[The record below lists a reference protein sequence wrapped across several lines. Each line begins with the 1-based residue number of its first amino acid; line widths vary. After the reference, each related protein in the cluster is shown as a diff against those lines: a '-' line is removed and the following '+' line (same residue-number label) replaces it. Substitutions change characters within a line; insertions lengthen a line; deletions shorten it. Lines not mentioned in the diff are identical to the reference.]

1 MKEKKTLR
9 CWVLAFVLSLTTV
22 SVFSPLQMAYGAT
35 SINEIKP
42 VLLKVPLAFPS
53 ALPAVKSSILWVAD
67 QAQVISNGS
76 LKVKTYEPGKLVAP
90 FEILDSVSTGK
101 VNAGF
106 AISGYWAGKIPA
118 ANIFSSVPFGPES
131 GEFMA
136 WIYYGNGL
144 KLYQQMYDQAG
155 YSVKVIPCAIL
166 APESGGWFK
175 RQINK
180 PEDIKGLNMRFY
192 GLGGKVFSKL
202 GASVS
207 LIPGAEVFP
216 ALERGA
222 IDATEF
228 SQPAIDQMLGFHK
241 VAKYNYFPG
250 WHQQASV
257 IELLINKKSWQG
269 MHVSQQA
276 TIEAL
281 CKAAMTNT
289 LAQGEAIQYQAMQK
303 NEKERGVTN
312 LYWNSE
318 MLTLFEDAWQQ
329 VVNEE
334 LKDPFFKKVWDDLS
348 SFRANY
354 VIWQRHAFL
363 PRKTGN

>member
-1 MKEKKTLR
+1 MSRRNALRGFTLGLI
-9 CWVLAFVLSLTTV
+9 VSLATAV
-22 SVFSPLQMAYGAT
+22 SVTPLQAA
-35 SINEIKP
+35 EAVKP
-42 VLLKVPLAFPS
+42 TRLKVPLAFTS
-53 ALPAVKSSILWVAD
+53 ALPAVKSSILWVAE
-67 QAQVISNGS
+67 QAPIISNGS
-76 LKVKTYEPGKLVAP
+76 LQIKTYEPGKLVAP
-90 FEILDSVSTGK
+90 FEILDAVSTNK

-136 WIYYGNGL
+136 WLYYGNGL

-155 YSVKVIPCAIL
+155 YDVKVIPCAIL

-175 RQINK
+175 QPINT
-180 PEDIKGLNMRFY
+180 PEDLKGLNVRYY

-207 LIPGAEVFP
+207 LIPGSEVYP

-241 VAKYNYFPG
+241 IAKYNYFPG

-257 IELLINKKSWQG
+257 IELLINKHQWQG

-303 NEKERGVTN
+303 NVAERGVTN
-312 LYWNSE
+312 LYWNAE
-318 MLTLFEDAWQQ
+318 MLSLFEATWQQ
-329 VVNEE
+329 VVREE
-334 LKDPFFKKVWDDLS
+334 SEDPFFKIVWDDLA
-348 SFRANY
+348 SFRENY
-354 VIWQRHAFL
+354 SLWQRHAFL
-363 PRKTGN
+363 PRQTGQQTQ

>member
-1 MKEKKTLR
+1 MSRANPLR
-9 CWVLAFVLSLTTV
+9 YISQALTLSLVTA
-22 SVFSPLQMAYGAT
+22 SIFAPLQAAD
-35 SINEIKP
+35 SINKTR
-42 VLLKVPLAFPS
+42 LKVPLAFTS
-53 ALPAVKSSILWVAD
+53 ALPAVKSSILWVAN
-67 QAQVISNGS
+67 QAPIISNGS
-76 LKVKTYEPGKLVAP
+76 LQIKTYDPGKLVAP
-90 FEILDSVSTGK
+90 FEILDAVSTGK

-136 WIYYGNGL
+136 WLYYGNGL
-144 KLYQQMYDQAG
+144 KLYQQMYDQTG
-155 YSVKVIPCAIL
+155 YAVKVIPCAIL

-175 RQINK
+175 QQINK
-180 PEDIKGLNMRFY
+180 PEDLKGLNMRFY

-207 LIPGAEVFP
+207 LIPSSEIYP

-241 VAKYNYFPG
+241 IAKYNYFPG

-257 IELLINKKSWQG
+257 IELLINSDTWQG

-276 TIEAL
+276 TLEAL

-289 LAQGEAIQYQAMQK
+289 LAQGEAIQHQAMQK
-303 NEKERGVTN
+303 NENERGVTN

-318 MLTLFEDAWQQ
+318 MLSLFEATWQQ
-329 VVNEE
+329 VVREE
-334 LKDPFFKKVWDDLS
+334 SEDPFFKTVWDDLS
-348 SFRANY
+348 AFRKNY
-354 VIWQRHAFL
+354 NLWERHAFL
-363 PRKTGN
+363 PRQTGRLAE

>member
-1 MKEKKTLR
+1 MNKRPMLR
-9 CWVLAFVLSLTTV
+9 LMLALILCVTWVLG
-22 SVFSPLQMAYGAT
+22 FSPLRADERVA
-35 SINEIKP
+35 P
-42 VLLKVPLAFPS
+42 VLLKVSLAFPS
-53 ALPAVKSSILWVAD
+53 ALPAIKSSIIWVSD
-67 QAQVISNGS
+67 QASLISNGS

-90 FEILDSVSTGK
+90 FEILDAVSTGK

-106 AISGYWAGKIPA
+106 SISGYWAGKIPA

-136 WIYYGNGL
+136 WLYYGNGL

-155 YSVKVIPCAIL
+155 YSVKVIPCAVL

-175 RQINK
+175 QPINR
-180 PEDIKGLNMRFY
+180 PEDIKGLNIRFY

-207 LIPGAEVFP
+207 LIPGSEVFT

-222 IDATEF
+222 IDAAEF

-241 VAKYNYFPG
+241 VVKYNYFPG

-257 IELLINKKSWQG
+257 IELLINKQRWQTL
-269 MHVSQQA
+269 HASQQA
-276 TIEAL
+276 TLGAL
-281 CKAAMTNT
+281 CKAAITNT

-303 NEKERGVTN
+303 NTLERGVTN
-312 LYWNSE
+312 LYWSPE
-318 MLTLFEDAWQQ
+318 MLALFEATWRE

-334 LKDPFFKKVWDDLS
+334 SIDPFFKKVWQDLS
-348 SFRANY
+348 EFRENY
-354 VIWQRHAFL
+354 GVWQRHAFL
-363 PRKTGN
+363 PRATAHQRY

>member
-1 MKEKKTLR
+1 MNRANTLLR
-9 CWVLAFVLSLTTV
+9 GSLVCGIGCVALLNVLSL
-22 SVFSPLQMAYGAT
+22 QA
-35 SINEIKP
+35 EDKIKP
-42 VLLKVPLAFPS
+42 RLLKVPLAFPS
-53 ALPAVKSSILWVAD
+53 TLPAVKSSMLWVAD
-67 QAQVISNGS
+67 QAPLISNGS
-76 LKVKTYEPGKLVAP
+76 LKVKTYEPGQLVPP
-90 FEILDSVSTGK
+90 FEILDAVSTGK

-106 AISGYWAGKIPA
+106 SISGYWAGKIPA

-136 WIYYGNGL
+136 WLYYGNGRV
-144 KLYQQMYDQAG
+144 LYQEMYDQAG

-175 RQINK
+175 KEINSV
-180 PEDIKGLNMRFY
+180 EDLKGMKLRFY

-207 LIPGAEVFP
+207 LIPGSELFP

-228 SQPAIDQMLGFHK
+228 SQPAIDQMLGFYK

-257 IELLINKKSWQG
+257 IELLINQDTWQT
-269 MHVSQQA
+269 MHRSQQA
-276 TIEAL
+276 TLEAL

-289 LAQGEAIQYQAMQK
+289 LAQGEAIQYQAMHK
-303 NEKERGVTN
+303 NANERGVIN
-312 LYWNSE
+312 LYWSPE
-318 MLTLFEDAWQQ
+318 MLRVFESTWQQ

-334 LKDPFFKKVWDDLS
+334 TKDPFFRKVWEDLS
-348 SFRANY
+348 AFRANY
-354 VIWQRHAFL
+354 EIWRRHAFL
-363 PRKTGN
+363 PRKTGTLAE